1 MFRILNLNAWIE
13 DKKILE
19 NINLEVNR
27 GEIVLIAGPNGSG
40 KTTLTRAILNDK
52 RIKKE
57 GKIFLD
63 NLDLSDLPTEEIAKH
78 VYLAFQY
85 PPEIEFLSTKVF
97 LNELGV
103 LDKFMSMRE
112 DFSLPEDIL
121 NRGLISGLSGGER
134 KKFEILLS
142 LLKDYEV
149 YIFDEPDSGLDSAS
163 ISKVSKILLDLK
175 NKGKHIIVI
184 THTTRL
190 FRDIKPD
197 RIYLLER
204 GKIKKVGGYELLKEV
219 ERYEV

>member
-1 MFRILNLNAWIE
+1 MFRVLNLSAWIE

-19 NINLEVNR
+19 DINLEVNR

-40 KTTLTRAILNDK
+40 KTTLARAILNDK

-63 NLDLSDLPTEEIAKH
+63 DLDLTNLSTEEIAKY
-78 VYLAFQY
+78 VYLVFQY
-85 PPEIEFLSTKVF
+85 PPDIEFLSTKVF
-97 LNELGV
+97 LNEIGV
-103 LDKFMSMRE
+103 LDKFMLMKE
-112 DFSLPEDIL
+112 DFMLPEDIL

-149 YIFDEPDSGLDSAS
+149 YIFDEPDSGLDSIS
-163 ISKVSKILLDLK
+163 ISKISKILLDLK

-184 THTTRL
+184 SHTTRL
-190 FRDIKPD
+190 FKDIKPD
-197 RIYLLER
+197 KVYLLEK
-204 GKIKKVGGYELLKEV
+204 GKIKKIGGYELLGEV
-219 ERYEV
+219 EKYEI